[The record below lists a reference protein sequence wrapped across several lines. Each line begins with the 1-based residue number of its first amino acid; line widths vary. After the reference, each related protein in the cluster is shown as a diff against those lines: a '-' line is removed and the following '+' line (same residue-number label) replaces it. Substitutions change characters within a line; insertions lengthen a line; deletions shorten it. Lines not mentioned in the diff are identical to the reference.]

1 MNSFDKM
8 QLTLW
13 LDVSWDIDNGWLAFL
28 GSDPKDDNDATDSDA
43 GLGIT
48 LKGKKDFYENIL
60 FQKSHLYELFL
71 SELAAMFER
80 SFVAVRSVS
89 LLTTIERISQMSI
102 QFELVYAF

>member
-1 MNSFDKM
+1 M
-8 QLTLW
+8 
-13 LDVSWDIDNGWLAFL
+13 IA
-28 GSDPKDDNDATDSDA
+28 DNDATDSDA
-43 GLGIT
+43 GLGIM
-48 LKGKKDFYENIL
+48 LREKNYENIL
-60 FQKSHLYELFL
+60 PQKSHLYELFL